1 MTNPDTA
8 IVSVAARTGNALQYT
23 HPANLRFESVPGQI
37 STFAPLQ
44 VVSVACTPVQE
55 GLEPTILVNDGRVVV
70 MGEKALLEPVLV
82 TPPLRRLLVYV
93 RPGTSYTIE
102 YSTNAANPAA
112 WKVFATVPAS
122 QFPVRSLSLGSSP
135 APPIYYR
142 IRQ

>member
-1 MTNPDTA
+1 MLTVPCSR
-8 IVSVAARTGNALQYT
+8 VSV
-23 HPANLRFESVPGQI
+23 V
-37 STFAPLQ
+37 
-44 VVSVACTPVQE
+44 CTPIQE

-82 TPPLRRLLVYV
+82 TPPLRRILVYV

-102 YSTNAANPAA
+102 SSTNLANPAA
-112 WKVFATVPAS
+112 WRLFATVPAS
-122 QFPVRSLSLGSSP
+122 QIPVRSLSLGSSP